1 MADLPK
7 TRQSRTRSTV
17 LLAAGIALGIALT
30 ATPAAT
36 HVGGTVG
43 HLWRHIK
50 PRADARYLQKVAR
63 PRQTFSGQISVR
75 YTPNA
80 GFVLAQGS
88 YPVPLPAR
96 TPVPTLEYR
105 PPSLPTRGRLCI
117 YVVNETNIL
126 GAALATTGG
135 GESKRFG
142 FGVAV
147 YPASPAALGAL
158 NASWAY
164 TVP

>member
-1 MADLPK
+1 M
-7 TRQSRTRSTV
+7 
-17 LLAAGIALGIALT
+17 
-30 ATPAAT
+30 
-36 HVGGTVG
+36 
-43 HLWRHIK
+43 
-50 PRADARYLQKVAR
+50 AR

-105 PPSLPTRGRLCI
+105 PPSLPTSATCPGIGRAVRGRLCI